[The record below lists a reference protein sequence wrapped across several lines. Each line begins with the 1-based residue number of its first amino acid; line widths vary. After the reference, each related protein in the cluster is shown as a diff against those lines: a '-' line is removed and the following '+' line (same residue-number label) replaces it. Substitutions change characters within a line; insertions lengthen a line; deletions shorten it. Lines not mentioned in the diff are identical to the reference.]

1 MVSENSLAE
10 KEKTCCLL
18 FQFSNEQ
25 RLRVWAIKSISI
37 VLHVPADFDT
47 VVNFDSPEVQLLFQQ
62 VWKSSTGF
70 TPYYYY
76 YYFLL
81 INVTTRPF
89 LVFFYEYIFY
99 NRLATDKTIKLRF
112 SFIFFGSIGI

>member
-1 MVSENSLAE
+1 M
-10 KEKTCCLL
+10 
-18 FQFSNEQ
+18 
-25 RLRVWAIKSISI
+25 
-37 VLHVPADFDT
+37 LHVPADFDT

-62 VWKSSTGF
+62 VWKLRTGF

-112 SFIFFGSIGI
+112 SFIFFQVILFLFAIYLMHRQGSFV